1 MKKILYS
8 VLLFLCMREGKAL
21 PGSFDFKDLH
31 SISNKAV
38 EYTMKYFYWQRKVVC
53 LFQLQ

>member
-8 VLLFLCMREGKAL
+8 VLLFLCMREGKAF

-31 SISNKAV
+31 FISNKAV